1 MENKWERVSLS
12 SGEAERL
19 YSKARSFAGDVWFR
33 FRHKPTALLGLI
45 LALVMILFAVIVRL
59 VLLPIYAR
67 IYLNATEEYEYM
79 IAGSIMAVSCLTDLV
94 DGKIARKFNQ
104 ITNLGKVLDPFAD
117 KITQFTLTLCLSLKY
132 PVLHPVLALF
142 VVKEAFQLIVGI
154 IFLTKGRMLPGAL
167 MAGKICTTIL
177 FVSLIALVLMPH
189 MNPLLVD
196 AIALVDGI
204 FLLISFFLMYAGNII
219 GGNVYDYLFPLLMSA
234 LIYLVLVMYFTH
246 LVGKLERRLR
256 TSER

>member
-1 MENKWERVSLS
+1 MFIQNWKKELFTIPNLLS
-12 SGEAERL
+12 M
-19 YSKARSFAGDVWFR
+19 F
-33 FRHKPTALLGLI
+33 
-45 LALVMILFAVIVRL
+45 RL

-167 MAGKICTTIL
+167 IAGKICTTIL

-204 FLLISFFLMYAGNII
+204 FLLISFIAYITA
-219 GGNVYDYLFPLLMSA
+219 
-234 LIYLVLVMYFTH
+234 YF
-246 LVGKLERRLR
+246 GKDKKVQDLQ
-256 TSER
+256 S